1 MQDLNLMHVMCAKL
15 CHDIAA
21 PLGAIRMGM
30 EMLDTSSLDQETLD
44 IVNGSIRASIHRLE
58 LYRALT
64 GYASAPEK
72 PSIDDVRK
80 AVENY
85 WYDKKVLFHL
95 DDSLD
100 HLYGWPARQVLAL
113 CIVAGDS
120 LIRGGEVFAEQSNK
134 ISARGAQVQLYP
146 EVLQALAGE
155 AKPEN
160 LSSKNIIAHF
170 SALIADNHN
179 CQVDLT
185 LRPDELCMTVVAKEN
200 TMRNVI

>member
-30 EMLDTSSLDQETLD
+30 EMLDTSSLDQDTLD

-58 LYRALT
+58 LYRSLT

-72 PSIDDVRK
+72 PSIDDVRQ

-113 CIVAGDS
+113 CLVAGDS
-120 LIRGGEVFAEQSNK
+120 LIRGGEVFAEKPNK
-134 ISARGAQVQLYP
+134 ISARGSQVQIYP
-146 EVLQALAGE
+146 EVQQALLGNTTVE
-155 AKPEN
+155 E

-170 SALIADNHN
+170 AAIIAKNHN
-179 CQVDLT
+179 CQIDVLINQN
-185 LRPDELCMTVVAKEN
+185 ELCLTIVANASQKFG
-200 TMRNVI
+200 